1 MAATTISSEFILPA
15 KPEDDAGE
23 VKVPVFLENFSD
35 RDRAEDGLIPEDRI
49 RSTEIAMLLDT
60 GATLMLLPQDVVEA
74 LGLKT
79 LGRTRVIYADEREEE
94 RDIAGIVIVRVAG
107 RVAHVACV
115 VGPPGCEPLLGQV
128 VLELTDLLVDC
139 KNQRLVPNPDSP
151 YMPQYKLK

>member
-1 MAATTISSEFILPA
+1 MAAPTIAREYIMPLA
-15 KPEDDAGE
+15 PEDYMGE
-23 VKVPVFLENFSD
+23 VKVPVVFENYSD
-35 RDRAEDGLIPEDRI
+35 RDRADDGLIPEESVR
-49 RSTEIAMLLDT
+49 RAEVRVLVDT
-60 GATLMLLPQDVVEA
+60 GATSLFLPQDLVET

-79 LGRTRVIYADEREEE
+79 LGRTRVVYADEREEE
-94 RDIAGIVIVRVAG
+94 RDIAGMVIVRVAG
-107 RVAHVACV
+107 RETRVECV